1 MVGIKTQG
9 YESENLKF
17 TYQVNVDKEG
27 NFTTTLPEDV
37 VSKMRK
43 VGISLGSNRLRHEGY
58 FSALSL
64 KELNK
69 QVQESVDK
77 YSKKELIEEKVIL
90 QYSVN
95 TICTYCKT
103 KDGKIVPNGG
113 WAKAI
118 DGNYSWT
125 NGTEEVHATNRKPFG
140 FNCFVKPIQ
149 VKVWKFPDGE
159 IKKEYLHTHND
170 DFDYDET
177 LNWLD
182 SICGIDSE
190 GDYKEIDYTPEIGLF
205 FKNLLMYIF
214 DINER
219 VQKIF
224 GKDVDLSK
232 IDLTKIK
239 QLGFVDPNTKK
250 G

>member
-1 MVGIKTQG
+1 MTRIRTQG

-43 VGISLGSNRLRHEGY
+43 VGMSLGHNRLYNEGY

-64 KELNK
+64 EELNK
-69 QVQESVDK
+69 QVKESVDK
-77 YSKKELIEEKVIL
+77 FSKKELIEEKVIL
-90 QYSVN
+90 KYSIDTV
-95 TICTYCKT
+95 CTYCKT
-103 KDGKIVPNGG
+103 KDGKIVPNGY
-113 WAKAI
+113 WATEI
-118 DGNYSWT
+118 DGEYNWT
-125 NGTEEVHATNRKPFG
+125 NGTKEVHATSSRPFG
-140 FNCFVKPIQ
+140 FNCYVEPIKI
-149 VKVWKFPDGE
+149 KVWKFPDGE
-159 IKKEYLHTHND
+159 IKKEYLHTNNR

-182 SICGIDSE
+182 SICGIAPD

-205 FKNLLMYIF
+205 FKNLLVYIF
-214 DINER
+214 NINEKI
-219 VQKIF
+219 QKIF

-239 QLGFVDPNTKK
+239 QIGFGNNIK
-250 G
+250 